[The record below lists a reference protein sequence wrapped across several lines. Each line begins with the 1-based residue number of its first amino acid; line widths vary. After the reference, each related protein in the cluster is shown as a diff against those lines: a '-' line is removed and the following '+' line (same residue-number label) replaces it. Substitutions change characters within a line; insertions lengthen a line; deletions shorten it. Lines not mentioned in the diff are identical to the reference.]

1 MAGVTRHTLRSSVR
15 RASIDFSRMRQQ
27 FKGKPRNYL
36 SYGVVGHLDNNPGYV
51 RLAGGRALV
60 EVTLLP
66 SGDEVIAQLSDLLAG
81 EGAQTYFPLQL
92 GMRVVVGFPHGDGDD
107 PVILGRCGD
116 DTWPFPTEVAG
127 LAIGPDAPGFA
138 LTRTPDGAAW
148 ALQTGEGGDILVRS
162 GASVRV
168 EVGEAEQILLRGE
181 THIGSSVDFSSAPT
195 GARVTAAGQIQAGA
209 EGGEYVP
216 APNTNEVLPP
226 ALDTYPEGEE
236 PPLPLPADGVVR
248 LKDALQSNAALDPDF
263 WEFVAFIWSVCVA
276 AAVIVGIPIPPS
288 LASGPP
294 TKLESKPRTASRNTI
309 GDT

>member
-1 MAGVTRHTLRSSVR
+1 MAGVTRTTLRSAQR
-15 RASIDFSRMRQQ
+15 RASIDFSRLREK
-27 FKGKPRNYL
+27 FKGRPRNYL
-36 SYGVVGHLDNNPGYV
+36 SHGVVGHLDSNPGYV

-92 GMRVVVGFPHGDGDD
+92 GMRVVVGFPHGEGDD

-116 DTWPFPTEVAG
+116 DTWPFPSEVAG
-127 LAIGPDAPGFA
+127 LPIGPDAPGFA

-148 ALQTGEGGDILVRS
+148 ALQTGEGGDVLVRS

-181 THIGSSVDFSSAPT
+181 THIGTSVDFSTAPT
-195 GARVTAAGQIQAGA
+195 GARVQANGQIAAGE

-216 APNTNEVLPP
+216 LPNTNEVLPP
-226 ALDTYPEGEE
+226 ALDTYQDAED

-248 LKDALQSNAALDPDF
+248 LKDSVQSNVALDPEFWDF
-263 WEFVAFIWSVCVA
+263 IVFIWSVCVLA
-276 AAVIVGIPIPPS
+276 AALVGVSVPPS

-294 TKLESKPRTASRNTI
+294 TKLEAKPRTASRNTV

>member
-1 MAGVTRHTLRSSVR
+1 MAGVTRHTLRSAQR
-15 RASIDFSRMRQQ
+15 RTSIDFSRLREK

-36 SYGVVGHLDNNPGYV
+36 SYGVVGHLDSNPGYV

-66 SGDEVIAQLSDLLAG
+66 SGDEVIAQLADLLAG
-81 EGAQTYFPLQL
+81 EGAQTYFPVQL
-92 GMRVVVGFPHGDGDD
+92 GMRVVVGFPHGDSDD

-116 DTWPFPTEVAG
+116 DTWPFPTEAAG

-138 LTRTPDGAAW
+138 LTRTPDGVAW

-181 THIGSSVDFSSAPT
+181 THIGSSVDFSTAPT
-195 GARVTAAGQIQAGA
+195 GARVTANGQIQAGE
-209 EGGEYVP
+209 EGGEYLP
-216 APNTNEVLPP
+216 APNTNEVLPL
-226 ALDTYPEGEE
+226 ALDSYPKGEL

-248 LKDALQSNAALDPDF
+248 LKDSLQSNLALDPEF
-263 WEFVAFIWSVCVA
+263 WAFITFVWSVCVL
-276 AAVIVGIPIPPS
+276 AAVIVGIPVPPS
-288 LASGPP
+288 IASGPP
-294 TKLESKPRTASRNTI
+294 TKLEAKPRTASRNTV